1 MPHQKTA
8 TASSVWTMARPF
20 RLSSS
25 TRAKSRVSVSCE
37 ILEDGPLWTTVR
49 VQYAFDNQ
57 AAFTFECTAVE
68 GEAFV
73 RVAER
78 STCGPKSR
86 WIVMFDE
93 ASGMLPDGIDLADH
107 TLFHQS
113 RLCDILSASK

>member
-1 MPHQKTA
+1 M
-8 TASSVWTMARPF
+8 
-20 RLSSS
+20 
-25 TRAKSRVSVSCE
+25 SCE
-37 ILEDGPLWTTVR
+37 ILEDGPLWTTIR